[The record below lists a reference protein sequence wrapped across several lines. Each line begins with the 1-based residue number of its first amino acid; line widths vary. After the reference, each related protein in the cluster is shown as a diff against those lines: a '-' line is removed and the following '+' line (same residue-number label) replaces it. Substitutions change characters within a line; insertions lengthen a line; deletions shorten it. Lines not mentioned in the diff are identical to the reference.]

1 MTPSDPAATAVG
13 DHDAAL
19 FAALGDA
26 TRLGLLAALGTGG
39 AATATTLAEPL
50 PVTRQAVSRH
60 LGVLREAGLV
70 TASKQGRDVLYRVD
84 VGPLRDRAQWL
95 ASVSDAWD
103 RRLRGLKQR
112 AER

>member
-1 MTPSDPAATAVG
+1 MTPSDRVAPAVG
-13 DHDAAL
+13 DDDAAL

-39 AATATTLAEPL
+39 AATATRLAEPL

-60 LGVLREAGLV
+60 LRVLHDAGLV
-70 TASKQGRDVLYRVD
+70 TTSKAGRDVLYRVE
-84 VGPLRDRAQWL
+84 VGRLRDRAQWL
-95 ASVSDAWD
+95 AGVSDAWD
-103 RRLRGLKQR
+103 RRLADLKQR